1 KALYRAAGSPE
12 YRRLVEQAAG
22 RRPPVRLSVQ
32 SISDWLRGKSV
43 PASWLVVRFLIVHLS
58 ELAAQR
64 GTPVPVLD
72 WARLHEQARRAR
84 SRDGTAVSRG
94 TVPGPSRFGPLPRP
108 AWRWQLRSR
117 ETDVLRLALSAPGS
131 VVALVGA
138 RGSGKSQLAAAHARS
153 RVEHGDELVAWIDS
167 AAGTEQQ
174 LAQL

>member
-1 KALYRAAGSPE
+1 LSTERSCAPATFGDVPQEGLATVMNTPYEFTEALKALYRAAGSPE

-117 ETDVLRLALSAPGS
+117 ETDVLRLALSAPG
-131 VVALVGA
+131 
-138 RGSGKSQLAAAHARS
+138 
-153 RVEHGDELVAWIDS
+153 
-167 AAGTEQQ
+167 
-174 LAQL
+174 